1 MTGPLELPPLVIT
14 PDGPLPNPPGP
25 ILGHIAKPVPWNG
38 QVVEIVEI
46 ENFFKRRDVKSER
59 LIMTVIFTIFQLNRS
74 IDDSYG
80 SYFGRLSSELDS
92 EINAAVGF
100 ANGSSLDRL
109 KAEKNVVDKMLS
121 KDSSELTKSLMV
133 ANGFF
138 GGSPFD
144 RDMKNRAVDFVNIM
158 GRRNGRLPL
167 ETYKAW
173 LRSITAAY
181 RGRVLAERIKI
192 LTDKSRALI
201 SAVSAAEEKENLKV
215 WAGVAA
221 WAAKYNAR
229 KNPIVHKYN
238 LDKVNVEMN
247 VQSRLDTVA
256 ARIPDPIVTP
266 VDWVNKGIKVVKQVL
281 NDERRELSALNL
293 VLGKYPGVDFKK
305 QDLKAF
311 LERTR
316 DNHLD
321 PDISFEQEFAA
332 IQAAYRSDVLNDEII
347 SLEGRLLKLIA
358 AQEKQSEER
367 AASGNPPLSPPGVK
381 LDGNLEEARK
391 WREAAEVIAGGE
403 AYVLGVFYTKVR
415 NKGEWDYKQRGR
427 EFEEFGN
434 FNYGATGTAA
444 GIPEQV
450 LLRAAGAAQSVAGT
464 SKAEF
469 GKWWAE
475 SPYGDDRMDQI
486 WIKAGIRYAKT
497 KGL

>member
-25 ILGHIAKPVPWNG
+25 ILGYVAKPVPWNG
-38 QVVEIVEI
+38 QVVEIVEV
-46 ENFFKRRDVKSER
+46 ENFFKRRDVKNER
-59 LIMTVIFTIFQLNRS
+59 LIMTVIFTIFQINRS
-74 IDDSYG
+74 IDESYR
-80 SYFGRLSSELDS
+80 SYFSKLSSELDS
-92 EINAAVGF
+92 EIHAAVGF
-100 ANGSSLDRL
+100 ADGSSLDRL
-109 KAEKNVVDKMLS
+109 KAEEHVVSKMLS

-133 ANGFF
+133 ANSFF

-144 RDMKNRAVDFVNIM
+144 RDMKKRAVDFVNIM

-167 ETYKAW
+167 ETYRAW

-181 RGRVLAERIKI
+181 RGKVLAERIKI
-192 LTDKSRALI
+192 LTGKSRALV

-215 WAGVAA
+215 WAGVAV
-221 WAAKYNAR
+221 WAGKYNAK
-229 KNPIVHKYN
+229 KNPIVNKYKF
-238 LDKVNVEMN
+238 DKANVERN
-247 VQSRLDTVA
+247 VQSKLDVA
-256 ARIPDPIVTP
+256 AAKIPGSIVTP
-266 VDWVNKGIKVVKQVL
+266 VDWVNKGIKVVNQVL
-281 NDERRELSALNL
+281 TDERRELSALSS
-293 VLGKYPGVDFKK
+293 VLGKYPGVDFKR

-321 PDISFEQEFAA
+321 PDVSFEQELAA
-332 IQAAYRSDVLNDEII
+332 IQAAYRSDVLNDEIS
-347 SLEGRLLKLIA
+347 SLEGRLLKLLA

-367 AASGNPPLSPPGVK
+367 AASGNPPLSPPGVE

-391 WREAAEVIAGGE
+391 WREAAEVIVGGE

-450 LLRAAGAAQSVAGT
+450 LLRAAGAAQSIAGT